1 LVGTGTGAFLLRFA
15 LREEHRL
22 QVSEQ
27 AKAALAAFL
36 EGREEKHIL
45 RLGIASH
52 QHTLAL
58 DEARAG
64 DLTFHHRGRPVL
76 AVAAG
81 VAPDLWG
88 LIVDVEHGEA
98 GLRIV
103 LRRIADAEHEDT
115 GTGARSASAV
125 DQRSDEHRRLL
136 QEVNAITAQI
146 ATLRLSRSADKVP
159 RIRELEATKQAKWH
173 EIRVLFVAA
182 QRALEPPAVAPIS
195 PAGP

>member
-1 LVGTGTGAFLLRFA
+1 
-15 LREEHRL
+15 L

-36 EGREEKHIL
+36 EGREEKQIL
-45 RLGIASH
+45 RLGIANH
-52 QHTLAL
+52 QHTLVL
-58 DEARAG
+58 DEVRAG
-64 DLTFHHRGRPVL
+64 DLIFHHRGRPVL

-88 LIVDVEHGEA
+88 LIIDVEHGEA

-115 GTGARSASAV
+115 GTGARSAPAA
-125 DQRSDEHRRLL
+125 DRRSDEHRRLL
-136 QEVNAITAQI
+136 QEVSAITAQI
-146 ATLRLSRSADKVP
+146 ANLRLSRSADRVP
-159 RIRELEATKQAKWH
+159 RIRELEAAKQAKWH

-182 QRALEPPAVAPIS
+182 HGASEHRALPAVF

>member
-1 LVGTGTGAFLLRFA
+1 V
-15 LREEHRL
+15 

-36 EGREEKHIL
+36 EGRGEKRVL
-45 RLGIASH
+45 RLGIADH
-52 QHTLAL
+52 QQTLAL

-76 AVAAG
+76 VVAAE
-81 VAPDLWG
+81 VAPNLWG
-88 LIVDVEHGEA
+88 LIIDVEQGEA

-103 LRRIADAEHEDT
+103 LRRIANAEHEDR
-115 GTGARSASAV
+115 GTDAVSAPAA
-125 DQRSDEHRRLL
+125 DRRSDEHRRLL
-136 QEVNAITAQI
+136 QEVSAITTQI
-146 ATLRLSRSADKVP
+146 ANLRLSRSADRVP
-159 RIRELEATKQAKWH
+159 RIRELEAAKQAKWH

-182 QRALEPPAVAPIS
+182 HGAPEPGAVAAIF

>member
-1 LVGTGTGAFLLRFA
+1 V
-15 LREEHRL
+15 

-36 EGREEKHIL
+36 EGRGEKQIL
-45 RLGIASH
+45 RLGLADH
-52 QHTLAL
+52 QHTLVL
-58 DEARAG
+58 DEVKAG
-64 DLTFHHRGRPVL
+64 DLTFHYGGRPVL
-76 AVAAG
+76 VVAAG
-81 VAPDLWG
+81 VAPDFWG
-88 LIVDVEHGEA
+88 LIIDIEQGEA

-103 LRRIADAEHEDT
+103 LRRIANAEHEDT
-115 GTGARSASAV
+115 GTGAFSVSAV
-125 DQRSDEHRRLL
+125 DRRSDEHRRLL

-182 QRALEPPAVAPIS
+182 QRALEPPAIAPVSTVS
-195 PAGP
+195 P

>member
-1 LVGTGTGAFLLRFA
+1 M
-15 LREEHRL
+15 
-22 QVSEQ
+22 QVSEE
-27 AKAALAAFL
+27 AKTALASFL
-36 EGREEKHIL
+36 EGRGDNQIL
-45 RLGIASH
+45 RLGIENN

-58 DEARAG
+58 DEVKGG

-76 AVAAG
+76 AVAPR

-88 LIVDVEHGEA
+88 LIIDVEQGEA

-103 LRRIADAEHEDT
+103 LRRIASAEHGDR
-115 GTGARSASAV
+115 GTDASSAPAV
-125 DQRSDEHRRLL
+125 DRRSDEHHRLL

-146 ATLRLSRSADKVP
+146 AALRLSRSSDRVA

-182 QRALEPPAVAPIS
+182 HGPSEPRAVAPVL
-195 PAGP
+195 AVGP

>member
-1 LVGTGTGAFLLRFA
+1 V
-15 LREEHRL
+15 

-36 EGREEKHIL
+36 EGRGEKQIL
-45 RLGIASH
+45 RLGVANH

-58 DEARAG
+58 DEVRAG
-64 DLTFHHRGRPVL
+64 DLAFQHRGRPVL
-76 AVAAG
+76 VVAAG

-88 LIVDVEHGEA
+88 LIIDVEQGEA

-103 LRRIADAEHEDT
+103 LRRIANAEREDT
-115 GTGARSASAV
+115 GTGAFSTPAV
-125 DQRSDEHRRLL
+125 DRRGDEHRRLL
-136 QEVNAITAQI
+136 QEVNSITAQI

-159 RIRELEATKQAKWH
+159 RIRELEAAKQAKWH

-182 QRALEPPAVAPIS
+182 QRALEPPVVAPVS
-195 PAGP
+195 TVRP

>member
-1 LVGTGTGAFLLRFA
+1 M
-15 LREEHRL
+15 

-36 EGREEKHIL
+36 EGHGEAQIL
-45 RLGIASH
+45 RLGIANH
-52 QHTLAL
+52 QHTLSL
-58 DEARAG
+58 DEVRSG
-64 DLTFHHRGRPVL
+64 DLTFQHRGHPVL
-76 AVAAG
+76 VVSAG

-88 LIVDVEHGEA
+88 LIIDVEQGEA

-103 LRRIADAEHEDT
+103 LRRIATAEREDT
-115 GTGARSASAV
+115 GTDAVSAPAV

-136 QEVNAITAQI
+136 QEVSAITAQI

-159 RIRELEATKQAKWH
+159 RIRELEAAKQAKWH

-182 QRALEPPAVAPIS
+182 RGASEPRAIAALLT
-195 PAGP
+195 AGP

>member
-1 LVGTGTGAFLLRFA
+1 M
-15 LREEHRL
+15 
-22 QVSEQ
+22 QVSEE
-27 AKAALAAFL
+27 AKTAFASFL
-36 EGREEKHIL
+36 EGRGEKQIL
-45 RLGIASH
+45 RLGVAND

-58 DEARAG
+58 DEVKAG
-64 DLTFHHRGRPVL
+64 DLTFQHRGRPVL
-76 AVAAG
+76 VVAAR

-88 LIVDVEHGEA
+88 LIIDVEQGEA

-103 LRRIADAEHEDT
+103 LRRIASAEHGDT
-115 GTGARSASAV
+115 GTDASPALAV
-125 DQRSDEHRRLL
+125 DRRSDEHRRLL

-182 QRALEPPAVAPIS
+182 QRALEPPAVAAVS
-195 PAGP
+195 TVGP